1 MENTGGIK
9 DRMNESRE
17 KIYAYW
23 LDNVKGIGRKTISR
37 ILEQY
42 GNAENFYF
50 AEGDERMEML
60 SQKQREQVRT
70 SRRQWNLY
78 TEYEKLIKQKI
89 KFYHLGDPDYPEKLR
104 TVPDAPYAL
113 YVKGKLPDHGG
124 RTIAVIGARTCTEYG
139 RVIAGQ
145 FAGAFAD
152 AGIQII
158 SGMAR
163 GIDGISQKAAIDHGG
178 QTFAVLGCGCN
189 ICYPPESRQLYEQIC
204 ERGGV
209 ISEYLPDTQPMPSL
223 FPPRNRI
230 ISGLADAILV
240 IEAKEK
246 SGTLITVDMALEQ
259 GRDIFAI
266 PGRVTD
272 SLSSGCNRLI
282 RQGAGMAITPREV
295 LKELYGDAFCDFES
309 VKQEND
315 SETGIRMEHLP
326 EMEKTILQKTDYV
339 PLSLEILLDRCRSSV
354 PGMSLQQLM
363 TCLLSL
369 QLKGMIG
376 REGSHYFKVGS

>member
-1 MENTGGIK
+1 
-9 DRMNESRE
+9 MNGSRE
-17 KIYAYW
+17 KVYAYW
-23 LDNVKGIGRKTISR
+23 LDNVKGIGRKTIIR

-42 GNAENFYF
+42 GNAEKFYF
-50 AEGDERMEML
+50 AEDDERMNIL

-78 TEYEKLIKQKI
+78 TEYERLTMQKI

-104 TVPDAPYAL
+104 MIPDAPYAL

-295 LKELYGDAFCDFES
+295 LKELYGDAFYDS
-309 VKQEND
+309 VSVQQDND
-315 SETGIRMEHLP
+315 SGTGIRMEHLP

-339 PLSLEILLDRCRSSV
+339 PLSLEILLDRCRSCV

-376 REGSHYFKVGS
+376 REGSHYFKVGP

>member
-1 MENTGGIK
+1 
-9 DRMNESRE
+9 MNGSRE
-17 KIYAYW
+17 KVYAYW
-23 LDNVKGIGRKTISR
+23 LDNVKGIGRKTIIR

-42 GNAENFYF
+42 GNAEKFYF
-50 AEGDERMEML
+50 AEDDERMNIL

-78 TEYEKLIKQKI
+78 TEYERLTMQKI

-104 TVPDAPYAL
+104 MIPDAPYAL

-282 RQGAGMAITPREV
+282 RQGAGMAISPREV
-295 LKELYGDAFCDFES
+295 LKELYGDAFYDS
-309 VKQEND
+309 VSVQQDND
-315 SETGIRMEHLP
+315 SGTGIRMEHLP

-376 REGSHYFKVGS
+376 REGSHYFKVGP

>member
-1 MENTGGIK
+1 
-9 DRMNESRE
+9 MNGSRE
-17 KIYAYW
+17 KVYAYW
-23 LDNVKGIGRKTISR
+23 LDNVKGIGRKTIIR

-42 GNAENFYF
+42 GNAEKFYF
-50 AEGDERMEML
+50 AEDDERMNIL

-78 TEYEKLIKQKI
+78 TEYERLTMQRI

-104 TVPDAPYAL
+104 MIPDAPYAL

-282 RQGAGMAITPREV
+282 RQGAGMAISPREV
-295 LKELYGDAFCDFES
+295 LKELYGDAFYDS
-309 VKQEND
+309 VSVQQDND
-315 SETGIRMEHLP
+315 SGTGIRMEHLP

>member
-1 MENTGGIK
+1 
-9 DRMNESRE
+9 MNGSRE
-17 KIYAYW
+17 KVYAYW
-23 LDNVKGIGRKTISR
+23 LDNVKGIGRKTIIR

-42 GNAENFYF
+42 GNAEKFYF
-50 AEGDERMEML
+50 AEDDERMNIL

-78 TEYEKLIKQKI
+78 TEYERLTMQKI

-104 TVPDAPYAL
+104 MIPDAPYAL

-295 LKELYGDAFCDFES
+295 LKELYGDAFYDS
-309 VKQEND
+309 VSVQQDND
-315 SETGIRMEHLP
+315 SGTGIRMEHLP

-376 REGSHYFKVGS
+376 REGSHYFKVGP

>member
-1 MENTGGIK
+1 
-9 DRMNESRE
+9 MNGSRE
-17 KIYAYW
+17 KVYAYW
-23 LDNVKGIGRKTISR
+23 LDNVKGIGRKTIIR

-42 GNAENFYF
+42 GNAEKFYF
-50 AEGDERMEML
+50 AEDDERMNIL

-78 TEYEKLIKQKI
+78 TEYERLTMQKI

-104 TVPDAPYAL
+104 MIPDAPYAL

-282 RQGAGMAITPREV
+282 RQGAGMAISPREV
-295 LKELYGDAFCDFES
+295 LKELYGDAFYDS
-309 VKQEND
+309 VSVQQDND
-315 SETGIRMEHLP
+315 SGTGIRMEHLP

>member
-104 TVPDAPYAL
+104 TIPDAPYAL

-295 LKELYGDAFCDFES
+295 LKELYGNAFCDSES